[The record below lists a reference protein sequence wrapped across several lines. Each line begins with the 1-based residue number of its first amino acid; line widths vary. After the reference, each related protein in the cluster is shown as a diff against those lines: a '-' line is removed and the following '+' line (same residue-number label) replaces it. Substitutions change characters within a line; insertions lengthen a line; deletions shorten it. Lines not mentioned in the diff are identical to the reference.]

1 MPKTLFILLLLIP
14 SLSWG
19 LTFKDGKQ
27 VDGSSSSSTIL
38 KNGQSGKSYKTIN
51 WGNTE
56 EHGSDSKK
64 KWSQDVKNEFTR
76 ITNFS
81 HRFELRAKDC
91 GGDDCS
97 RGSYEGEFG
106 RTEAGLHY
114 QSSDQHIG
122 EYGENWYSWSFY
134 LDNSEL
140 KTFTDEHLF
149 SLGQFKQMYTDE
161 IKKQYSHCDTTNSS
175 YNGVTFMFKYKPDHD
190 GLGVSREYCNEKGS
204 YKLASKYNAVIDKS
218 DLFNKWHDMIL
229 HVKWGED
236 GFMKLFVNGDLQ
248 YTETGYISSQVF
260 LSKKNKYG
268 SPTFR
273 YGVYSN
279 NVPKEY
285 TGKLVA
291 WYDGLARAKKC
302 TDKKFSTLLNDLGYD
317 CDNLGDKNGFV
328 INGEP
333 RCLNCKLELSDFAS
347 LASDEDFEDG
357 KYKIE
362 WYWIQLGGDGE
373 IKRNDKQGFDEV
385 IVKDGNLS
393 FTKFSSNKNI
403 RKENRKKIDFKAKD
417 GLILIEGDLDLA
429 STDTQKVNMVAPSE
443 RDENGNYYIE
453 GFWGDNEKIG
463 ILFKPLN

>member
-1 MPKTLFILLLLIP
+1 MRLIITLFLLIP

-27 VDGSSSSSTIL
+27 VDGSSSTSTIS

-106 RTEAGLHY
+106 RTEAGLHFS
-114 QSSDQHIG
+114 SSDQHIG
-122 EYGENWYSWSFY
+122 EHGENWYAWSFY

-161 IKKQYSHCDTTNSS
+161 IKKTYLHCETAKDDFA
-175 YNGVTFMFKYKPDHD
+175 GVTFMFKYKPNHD
-190 GLGVSREYCNEKGS
+190 GLGVSREYCNEKGL
-204 YKLASKYNAVIDKS
+204 YKINSKKNVVIDKS
-218 DLFNKWHDMIL
+218 DLFNKWHDIIL

-236 GFMKLFVNGDLQ
+236 GFMKIFVNGDLQ
-248 YTETGYISSQVF
+248 YSEKGYINSQVF

-279 NVPKEY
+279 NVPKKY
-285 TGKLVA
+285 SGKLVA
-291 WYDGLARAKKC
+291 WYDGLARANKC
-302 TDKKFSTLLNDLGYD
+302 TDQKFSKLLNDLGYD

-328 INGEP
+328 INVQP
-333 RCLNCKLELSDFAS
+333 RCLNCKLETSDYAS
-347 LASDEDFEDG
+347 LASDKNFEDG

-362 WYWIQLGGDGE
+362 WYWIELNNDGE
-373 IKRNDKQGFDEV
+373 IVKNVNLGFDEA
-385 IVKDGNLS
+385 IVKDGKLT
-393 FTKFSSNKNI
+393 FTKFSTINDI
-403 RKENRKKIDFKAKD
+403 RKKNREKIDFQAKD
-417 GLILIEGDLDLA
+417 GLIMIEGNLDLA
-429 STDTQKVNMVAPSE
+429 STDTEKVNMVGPSKK
-443 RDENGNYYIE
+443 DEDGNYYVE
-453 GFWGDNEKIG
+453 GFWSDDEKIG
-463 ILFKPLN
+463 ILFKPLK

>member
-1 MPKTLFILLLLIP
+1 MPKTLLILLLLIP

-38 KNGQSGKSYKTIN
+38 KNGQSGMSYKTIN
-51 WGNTE
+51 WGDTSI
-56 EHGSDSKK
+56 HGRDSNKE
-64 KWSQDVKNEFTR
+64 WSQDVKNEFTR
-76 ITNFS
+76 IGEFS

-97 RGSYEGEFG
+97 RGSYEGEYG

-114 QSSDQHIG
+114 QSSNQHRG
-122 EYGENWYSWSFY
+122 EYGENWYAWSFY
-134 LDNSEL
+134 LDDSEL
-140 KTFTDEHLF
+140 KPFIDEHMF

-161 IKKQYSHCDTTNSS
+161 VKKKYSHCDTANDS
-175 YNGVTFMFKYKPDHD
+175 YNGVTLMFKYKPDHG

-204 YKLASKYNAVIDKS
+204 YKLVSKYNVVIDKS
-218 DLFNKWHDMIL
+218 DLFNKWHDIIFNI
-229 HVKWGED
+229 KWGD
-236 GFMKLFVNGDLQ
+236 NGYIKLFINGDLQ
-248 YTETGYISSQVF
+248 YSETGYISPQVYV
-260 LSKKNKYG
+260 SKKKMYD

-291 WYDGLARAKKC
+291 WFDGLARGRKC
-302 TDKKFSTLLNDLGYD
+302 TDKTFSKLLNELGYD
-317 CDNLGDKNGFV
+317 CDNLADKDGFV

-357 KYKIE
+357 NYKIE

-373 IKRNDKQGFDEV
+373 IKRNDKLGFDEV

-393 FTKFSSNKNI
+393 FTKFSSIKDI

-429 STDTQKVNMVAPSE
+429 STDTVKVNMIAPSE
-443 RDENGNYYIE
+443 KDENGNYYIE
-453 GFWGDNEKIG
+453 GFWSDGEKIG
-463 ILFKPLN
+463 ILFKPLS